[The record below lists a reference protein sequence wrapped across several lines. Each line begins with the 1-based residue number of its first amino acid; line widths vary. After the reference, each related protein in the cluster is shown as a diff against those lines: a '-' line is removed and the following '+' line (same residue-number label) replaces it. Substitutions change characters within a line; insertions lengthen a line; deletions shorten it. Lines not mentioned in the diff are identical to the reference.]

1 RPAHHRG
8 FVRMAGQGVRD
19 FVAAYERACPG
30 EVVRV
35 REPVT
40 TEYDVMAL
48 VLEYE
53 RRRRW
58 PVLLFEQVVGSDI
71 PIVANVVAS
80 RKALASALGVSE
92 GRLAQEYA
100 RRIKDTIKPNVVADA
115 PFRERVLTGSDLDL
129 GRLPIPTY
137 FP

>member
-1 RPAHHRG
+1 GVRGRRHAGEGGTHHAERISVRPAHHRG
-8 FVRMAGQGVRD
+8 SVRMAGQGGRD

-58 PVLLFEQVVGSDI
+58 PVLLFEQVTGPDI

-80 RKALASALGVSE
+80 RTAPASALP
-92 GRLAQEYA
+92 A
-100 RRIKDTIKPNVVADA
+100 
-115 PFRERVLTGSDLDL
+115 SDS
-129 GRLPIPTY
+129 RP
-137 FP
+137 